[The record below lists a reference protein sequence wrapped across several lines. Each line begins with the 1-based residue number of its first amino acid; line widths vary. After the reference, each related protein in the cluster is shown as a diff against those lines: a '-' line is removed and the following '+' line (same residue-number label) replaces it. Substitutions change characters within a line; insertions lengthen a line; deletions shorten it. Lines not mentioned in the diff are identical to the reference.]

1 MDRPG
6 ALITNKF
13 SPKKFYPLEN
23 KTSYTFLQKPNYLRL
38 LERTNNLAHQK
49 FLTFSKQM

>member
-13 SPKKFYPLEN
+13 SPKKFYSLEN
-23 KTSYTFLQKPNYLRL
+23 KTYTFPQKPNYLRL
-38 LERTNNLAHQK
+38 LERTNNLALQK
-49 FLTFSKQM
+49 FLTFSKQK